1 MPVPK
6 VIWLYND
13 EVIKQPGLSFT
24 SKLDSTYTM
33 SSTLKFDKVK
43 LSDRGD
49 YKCNASNNNY
59 NSSGKP
65 VLLRVR
71 GRNYILIINYK

>member
-1 MPVPK
+1 M
-6 VIWLYND
+6 IWLYND